1 MPRLTTVFVL
11 ILAVFTISQ
20 SAARE
25 LNPKASIA
33 DTTAGVLGINHIGL
47 SVKDLDKALA
57 FYQQASG
64 FELVRREKVAN
75 NPAADKLYAH
85 DGVAYEVAVLKA
97 PNMLFEL
104 TEFSHNAD
112 ATSKRMPAQ
121 GPGMTHTCFQ
131 SPMEESGFDK
141 FVKVGADVLSRY
153 DQPVDLGGYGV
164 TYAYAY
170 DPEGNMIELEQLDG
184 ELLKRAGYDMSWQEL
199 DESLWMSQVALAT
212 HDIDALMGFYEKI
225 LGFEPYRRAELADN
239 ERADEIADVD
249 NLHILGGWFRMNKTS
264 KVIEI
269 WQYINPITEEFTSTR
284 KSSDLGYSFSIEVDD
299 IQQEYQRMS
308 KLGVEF
314 DSEPVELGDFWQVYG
329 RDLDGNVFS
338 LRQLGAE
345 ADSRF
350 SVREMDQLKIAEK

>member
-1 MPRLTTVFVL
+1 MKTLNTIFVFLLTLVV
-11 ILAVFTISQ
+11 ASQ
-20 SAARE
+20 GSARE
-25 LNPKASIA
+25 LNPKASIL
-33 DTTAGVLGINHIGL
+33 DTTAGVMGINHIGL

-64 FELVRREKVAN
+64 FELVRREKITA
-75 NPAADKLYAH
+75 NPAADKLFAR
-85 DGVAYEVAVLKA
+85 DNVAYEVAVLKA

-112 ATSKRMPAQ
+112 AISQRMPAQ

-131 SPMEESGFDK
+131 SPMDESGFDK
-141 FVKVGADVLSRY
+141 FVKAGADVLSRY

-212 HDIDALMGFYEKI
+212 HDITALMAFYEKI
-225 LGFEPYRRAELADN
+225 LAFEPYRLADLSEN
-239 ERADEIADVD
+239 ERADEIADID

-269 WQYINPITEEFTSTR
+269 WQYINPVTPEFEATR
-284 KSSDLGYSFSIEVDD
+284 EVTDLGYSFSIEVDD
-299 IQQEYQRMS
+299 IQQEYQRMRD
-308 KLGVEF
+308 LGVEF
-314 DSEPVELGDFWQVYG
+314 VSEPVQLGDFWQVYA
-329 RDLDGNVFS
+329 RDLDGNIFS
-338 LRQLGAE
+338 LRQLAEGAD
-345 ADSRF
+345 ARY
-350 SVREMDQLKIAEK
+350 SVRQMDQLK